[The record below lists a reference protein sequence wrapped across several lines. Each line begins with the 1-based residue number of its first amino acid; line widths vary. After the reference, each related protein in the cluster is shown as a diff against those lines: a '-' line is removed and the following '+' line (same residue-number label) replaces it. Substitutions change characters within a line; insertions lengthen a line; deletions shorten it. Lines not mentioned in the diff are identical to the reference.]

1 MSDREQLYH
10 ALLHCAADAADAI
23 GHGRCEEA
31 ADRLRQAIDL
41 AGQTGRCAPDGP
53 GAQYAPLLAPLCAR
67 LLTAQ
72 WALLWHDADAARAML
87 SSLPAPPEPHA

>member
-10 ALLHCAADAADAI
+10 ALLRCAAEAADAI
-23 GHGRCEEA
+23 NSSRCEEA
-31 ADRLRQAIDL
+31 ADRLRQAIDF
-41 AGQTGRCAPDGP
+41 ASQTDRCAPDGP
-53 GAQYAPLLAPLCAR
+53 RAQYAPLLAPLCAR

-72 WALLWHDADAARAML
+72 WALLRHDTDAARAML